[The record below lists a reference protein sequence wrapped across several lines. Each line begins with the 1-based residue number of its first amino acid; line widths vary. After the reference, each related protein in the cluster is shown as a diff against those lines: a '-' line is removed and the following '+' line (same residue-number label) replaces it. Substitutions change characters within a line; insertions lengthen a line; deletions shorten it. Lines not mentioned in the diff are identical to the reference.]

1 MSFKRMIRRTC
12 ARVARNITRGP
23 VRLSAPAPVPA
34 PAPLQAFTP
43 FPAPLPA
50 AAEWAASVSSKLAE
64 IIDAAD
70 VPAHADS
77 VPANSSDATPAPAV
91 EPVSAPAPA
100 PAPAVVDG
108 QNTDEAAAAQ
118 RVPDEAPTT
127 GNLRQRAQQYNVA
140 RQPAAECSK
149 SEGLMLRC
157 IKLEDEAAPSASGH
171 SSNRSSTCTIVG
183 DYNEIAR
190 MREELATATAA
201 MTLANQRAAQAER
214 ALANSEAVAAA
225 AAATADAAAVDAAS
239 ALEEAID
246 RAERAERDKLY
257 LARLVALASINADSA
272 ADDLKQANARAD
284 RAERDLARFK
294 ARAAADAAS
303 ADRALKHANER
314 TQEYA
319 KVRSATSASNR
330 KLQQLLGKKGREL
343 VAALTELDTTRQM
356 LSDTRNELAAERNA
370 ASERSNAN
378 TRRGVDAGQQ
388 ADDLAEEH
396 YPIESNDRQITELND
411 MIFELSAENSR
422 LVLNLGEM
430 AGKLDDEQDIKKY
443 IIHTVRDW
451 VKETECRCSNQIING
466 RWDLLSW
473 LDHMDS

>member
-1 MSFKRMIRRTC
+1 MSFKVTIRRTCVRWARTC
-12 ARVARNITRGP
+12 ARVLTRSSVP
-23 VRLSAPAPVPA
+23 TPVPA
-34 PAPLQAFTP
+34 PAPVQAFTP
-43 FPAPLPA
+43 IPAPLPA
-50 AAEWAASVSSKLAE
+50 AAEWAASVSSMLSE

-70 VPAHADS
+70 APAPADS
-77 VPANSSDATPAPAV
+77 VPAIVFDATPAPAV
-91 EPVSAPAPA
+91 TDA
-100 PAPAVVDG
+100 
-108 QNTDEAAAAQ
+108 DEAAAAQ
-118 RVPDEAPTT
+118 WVPDKAPTT
-127 GNLRQRAQQYNVA
+127 GSLRQRAQQYNVA

-190 MREELATATAA
+190 MREQLAIATTAT
-201 MTLANQRAAQAER
+201 TVANQRAAQAER

-239 ALEEAID
+239 ALEDAID
-246 RAERAERDKLY
+246 RAERAERAERDKLY

-272 ADDLKQANARAD
+272 ADDLKQANDRAD

-294 ARAAADAAS
+294 ARAVADAAS

-319 KVRSATSASNR
+319 KARSATSASNR

-356 LSDTRNELAAERNA
+356 LSDTRNELAAERHT
-370 ASERSNAN
+370 ASERANAN
-378 TRRGVDAGQQ
+378 TRQTN
-388 ADDLAEEH
+388 DLVA
-396 YPIESNDRQITELND
+396 
-411 MIFELSAENSR
+411 ANSR
-422 LVLNLGEM
+422 LVCDFGEM
-430 AGKLDDEQDIKKY
+430 AGMLDEKQGFIKY
-443 IIHTVRDW
+443 IIRTVRDW
-451 VKETECRCSNQIING
+451 VMRSECRCTGQV
-466 RWDLLSW
+466 RRRELLSW
-473 LDHMDS
+473 LASMDG